1 MTGILPTSHAS
12 VSYYLRGSK
21 EWSAP
26 FRSLKF
32 VSKEKIGQY
41 LTWHPISTCE
51 AERSFSTLRR
61 LKTYLRSTI
70 TQQRL
75 NDLTT
80 HRDET
85 KALDLNEVVT
95 EFVSRS
101 QIHQNKFGVQ
111 VQ

>member
-1 MTGILPTSHAS
+1 MECPISIVEICKELRENRAILDI
-12 VSYYLRGSK
+12 
-21 EWSAP
+21 AP
-26 FRSLKF
+26 NFINALKTYI
-32 VSKEKIGQY
+32 VLPS
-41 LTWHPISTCE
+41 STCE

-75 NDLTT
+75 NDLTVLTT

-85 KALDLNEVVT
+85 EALDLNEVVT

-101 QIHQNKFGVQ
+101 QIRRNKCEMQ